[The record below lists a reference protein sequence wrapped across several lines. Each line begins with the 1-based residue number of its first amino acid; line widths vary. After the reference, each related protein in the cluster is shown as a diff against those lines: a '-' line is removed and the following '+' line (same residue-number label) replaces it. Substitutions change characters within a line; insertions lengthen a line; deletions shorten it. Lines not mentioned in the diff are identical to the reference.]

1 MAKLH
6 HNREGIDVDWAIF
19 SVYFNE
25 IKS

>member
-6 HNREGIDVDWAIF
+6 HNREGLDVHWAIF